1 MTLKELIREINNET
15 IFTAGVN
22 KSEIIIVFN
31 GIGLDSKEVAV
42 INPKIKNADM
52 QAIVLDSKLP
62 VLLLDFVVLHSL
74 LSVFANTPIDGRGL
88 DFEDL
93 RECLG
98 IDEKKAA
105 ND

>member
-1 MTLKELIREINNET
+1 MTLQELIREINNET

-22 KSEIIIVFN
+22 KSEIVIVFN
-31 GIGLDSKEVAV
+31 ELGLGSKEVAV

-62 VLLLDFVVLHSL
+62 VLLLNFVVLHSL

-93 RECLG
+93 RNVLG
-98 IDEKKAA
+98 
-105 ND
+105 

>member
-1 MTLKELIREINNET
+1 MVLQELIREINNET

-22 KSEIIIVFN
+22 KSEIVIVFN

-52 QAIVLDSKLP
+52 QAIVLDGKSP

-88 DFEDL
+88 
-93 RECLG
+93 ECLG
-98 IDEKKAA
+98 LDEKKVA

>member
-1 MTLKELIREINNET
+1 MTLQELLREINNET

-22 KSEIIIVFN
+22 KSEIVIVFD
-31 GIGLDSKEVAV
+31 GIGLKRKKVAV

-52 QAIVLDSKLP
+52 QAIVLDSKFP

-88 DFEDL
+88 GF
-93 RECLG
+93 
-98 IDEKKAA
+98 
-105 ND
+105 